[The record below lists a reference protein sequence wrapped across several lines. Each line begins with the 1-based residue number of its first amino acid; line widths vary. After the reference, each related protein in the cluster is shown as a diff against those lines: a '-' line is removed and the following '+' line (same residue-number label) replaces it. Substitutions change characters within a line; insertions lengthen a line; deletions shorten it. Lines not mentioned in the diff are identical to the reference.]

1 MLKLDLFDESFDI
14 NRTES
19 YELSIQLSLDG
30 FSFAINDS
38 VRNCFI
44 ALVSQPNEKH
54 NEATTNWVEYCKRL
68 VSQQS
73 LLSKRFKKVT
83 FCFETPNYTI
93 VPKDFFEPQRAKQ
106 FLEML
111 VSIPELDEI
120 RFSTLPNGIVSVFS
134 LPSSLATEWLKL
146 HPKTTFAGPGDH
158 LLVPG
163 NLSNNEH
170 ILISYNNVDPY
181 LAFYKNG
188 QTIHCGSIYATNAED
203 VAYHTLNIC
212 QKVEFSIPETYA
224 YIVGTNENVAQ
235 LESILK
241 KYTKSVKSH
250 LPQELHQY
258 TYQLLRHKNA
268 FAYLFNLSLCG

>member
-44 ALVSQPNEKH
+44 ALVSHPFKKEALAPNDWIEICKNLTSQHNVLTKH
-54 NEATTNWVEYCKRL
+54 
-68 VSQQS
+68 
-73 LLSKRFKKVT
+73 FKKVT
-83 FCFETPNYTI
+83 FCFEATNYTI

-106 FLEML
+106 FLEMV

-146 HPKTTFAGPGDH
+146 HLNTTFAGPGDH

-170 ILISYNNVDPY
+170 ILISYNNVDSY
-181 LAFYKNG
+181 LAFFKNG
-188 QTIHCGSIYATNAED
+188 QTIHCGSIFATNAED

-212 QKVEFSIPETYA
+212 QKIEFSIPETYA

-241 KYTKSVKSH
+241 KYTKSVKTH

>member
-44 ALVSQPNEKH
+44 ALVSHPFK
-54 NEATTNWVEYCKRL
+54 NEAFAPNDWIEICKNL
-68 VSQQS
+68 TSQHNV
-73 LLSKRFKKVT
+73 LTKHFKKVT
-83 FCFETPNYTI
+83 FCFEATNYTI

-106 FLEML
+106 FLEMV

-120 RFSTLPNGIVSVFS
+120 RFSTLPNGLVSVFS

-146 HPKTTFAGPGDH
+146 HPKTIFAGPGDH
-158 LLVPG
+158 LLVPS

-212 QKVEFSIPETYA
+212 QKIEFSIPETYA

-241 KYTKSVKSH
+241 KYTKSVKTH